1 MAAGHYFLR
10 MSNVRLCWPPR
21 FSGLWVKSTS
31 KHRQQ
36 QPGAPP
42 PVKNAATSEAQMP
55 VRDSQEFPSLHG
67 YQVGLRPPRR
77 GRVRQLDLDLRG
89 HPQWVDSGQSGGA
102 SAPYTYCWLSS
113 PQTTGCRIDSKV
125 GSSFVHVLL
134 LYLCKRAF
142 DCQGHDRRCRWPRQS
157 LLLFR
162 VRIETTNFEWYFGK
176 CSSRFSIKHF
186 IW

>member
-10 MSNVRLCWPPR
+10 MSNVRLCWPSR

-55 VRDSQEFPSLHG
+55 VRNSQEFPRLHG
-67 YQVGLRPPRR
+67 YQVGLRPPGR
-77 GRVRQLDLDLRG
+77 GRVRQQHLDLRG

-125 GSSFVHVLL
+125 GSLRMFCYCNTTKVSLWL
-134 LYLCKRAF
+134 SRPRLS
-142 DCQGHDRRCRWPRQS
+142 RWPRQS
-157 LLLFR
+157 LL
-162 VRIETTNFEWYFGK
+162 
-176 CSSRFSIKHF
+176 FSGSA
-186 IW
+186 

>member
-21 FSGLWVKSTS
+21 FSGLWVKCTS
-31 KHRQQ
+31 RHRQQ
-36 QPGAPP
+36 QPGALP

-55 VRDSQEFPSLHG
+55 VRNSQEFPCLYG
-67 YQVGLRPPRR
+67 YQVGLRPPGR

-89 HPQWVDSGQSGGA
+89 HPQWVDSGQSGRA

-125 GSSFVHVLL
+125 GCMFCYCNTTKVRAAGTYFNMVRTDLAPVVPFRHQVALRSVFEQKLL
-134 LYLCKRAF
+134 ISAC
-142 DCQGHDRRCRWPRQS
+142 S
-157 LLLFR
+157 LSMM
-162 VRIETTNFEWYFGK
+162 I
-176 CSSRFSIKHF
+176 
-186 IW
+186 